1 MMRRTVSEDSKDQF
15 IILDAGATR
24 LERDEHTGSV
34 ILNSGDQECRVG
46 VISMAF
52 PLSNPKHWLLVRD
65 EEGEEIGII
74 DDFRR
79 LDSDSKQIA
88 RAELEKSY
96 FLPAVTDVNDI
107 KEDMNVVT
115 WKVETNRGPRTF
127 MVRSVRQNIRR
138 IAGFGILIK
147 DVDGNRYRIR
157 DYRELPPD
165 AQQMVEEYI

>member
-1 MMRRTVSEDSKDQF
+1 MRRTVSEGSKDHF
-15 IILDAGATR
+15 IILDAKNIR
-24 LERDEHTGSV
+24 LERDERLGSV
-34 ILNSGDQECRVG
+34 FMTYGDEQNRVG

-79 LDSDSKQIA
+79 LDSQSKNIA

-96 FLPAVTDVNDI
+96 FLPDITDVNHI
-107 KEDMNVVT
+107 KEEMNVVT
-115 WKVETNRGPRTF
+115 WEVETNRGARTF

-157 DYRELPPD
+157 DYRELPPE